1 MAKQMI
7 KDHEGISLDV
17 YLDSEG
23 KKTVG
28 YGHLI
33 DSDSPA
39 DIRRLKVG
47 ETISAQRAE
56 EIFSEDYEY
65 HSRAARDIP
74 GFSRASKSQRDALI
88 DLTFNMGPSWHKK
101 FPKFAEAFEKGN
113 YEEAAKELEES
124 DWYDQVGR
132 RAPAIV
138 GMIAAYGE
146 DDPSMIRPDGTRK
159 SSRGFLG
166 QIKNDEGQTMTEF
179 SIGVEIDGKEIDIPS
194 LVPGLTKDEIASI
207 KAGNVPESAAIKA
220 KAHAEN
226 RIAKGLSPFYG
237 DDDRPKGRVDFDS
250 IVVGPETEPQKEK
263 PKVNYRDIIVI
274 PDGAKES
281 FALLDQMEQERVKG
295 LAVEVGEGITLGLL
309 GELAAVAEAATSD
322 VTYQQAKDDYELA
335 RKRFKRENPGLA
347 TYAVPLELAATIPTG
362 IGVAKTLGKLGIK
375 SATKQLGIEG
385 AGYGFATGESFEE
398 RAANASV
405 MGLSG
410 LALGRVIDA
419 AITPSKA
426 GGLKSDKDVQA
437 DTALDPDGLAEA
449 NSIQQADARRL
460 FEEVD
465 NPAYRR
471 KPLSEAETVG
481 ELWSGLKTSFQN
493 FYNQNLRGVSDTI
506 WAEVSPQ
513 VGALVQRFD
522 TKALLTMNKEFSELS
537 EALIPVVKTIN
548 ESERSKG
555 ALLDYAAGKM
565 IDSDQLRILREER
578 KRLKTSGA
586 EGSKRAKELENNI
599 RSNATD
605 RLMFELS
612 NDLTIE
618 QRGILK
624 RYLAYS
630 YEKNKRLSKK
640 TFGADFSEDLTYLH
654 TRLTREQI
662 KKLKENQRLTD
673 EQIEGL
679 FDDPAFKQRTRGS
692 YLRRD
697 DNAPNPADYDNPIIS
712 DIQRIQRLEQLSEM
726 QDAFKIDVQGAVR
739 RNNAPLT
746 PNQLMDELEFTL
758 FQKGIS
764 PEGSKF
770 TRQQV
775 SDMIMGQEKAPHP
788 IIQALNSIAYA
799 TTLAGPMS
807 AILNLADIPLLG
819 AKYGGKAVREGIK
832 EADPR
837 MLTPFKKPSE
847 LDLKEMGLNNQVF
860 GEFVSQLNELQS
872 GGTNW
877 MMKTAKAARQ
887 SADFLMRKSGFAAM
901 DVVGKKGVMRGVLS
915 SAADDARAG
924 NLAENW
930 GFYFNDAELDIIT
943 KQLNAHGTEY
953 SKYTG
958 KGKDLIEELMFAGL
972 GQQQLISAAGRPA
985 GWARNPNLRP
995 LWALRGFV
1003 IKQQALALREVV
1015 GNIKAG
1021 KPDKAAEFMGRY
1033 ALYGAGGYAII
1044 NEGRQFIFGD
1054 GNVSAGGLARGY
1066 GDAWASLLTANTLGL
1081 NDYQYGQIKQ
1091 NGLLYTFAEG
1101 MMPLAPSRAADIV
1114 GTAIEVID
1122 RERPPQAFVTEVS
1135 PLIKQ
1140 SLRLGRNV
1148 SAAIGATEQE
1158 GMFSEALR
1166 PRNAQ
1171 D

>member
-1 MAKQMI
+1 MAREMI
-7 KDHEGISLDV
+7 KEHEGKRLDV
-17 YLDSEG
+17 YKDSRG

-33 DSDSPA
+33 DEDSPE
-39 DIRRLKVG
+39 DIRSLKVG
-47 ETISAQRAE
+47 EEISAERAE
-56 EIFSEDYEY
+56 QLFNQDYAY
-65 HSRAARDIP
+65 HARAAKEIP
-74 GFSRASKSQRDALI
+74 GFSRASESQQEALI
-88 DLTFNMGPSWHKK
+88 DLTFNMGPSWYKN
-101 FPKFAEAFEKGN
+101 FPKFAEAFEAGD
-113 YEEAAKELEES
+113 YEQAAKELESS

-138 GMIAAYGE
+138 
-146 DDPSMIRPDGTRK
+146 SMVKEAGATQRA
-159 SSRGFLG
+159 
-166 QIKNDEGQTMTEF
+166 TEKPAKLK
-179 SIGVEIDGKEIDIPS
+179 GK
-194 LVPGLTKDEIASI
+194 
-207 KAGNVPESAAIKA
+207 
-220 KAHAEN
+220 
-226 RIAKGLSPFYG
+226 
-237 DDDRPKGRVDFDS
+237 VDFDS
-250 IVVGPETEPQKEK
+250 IVVGPEVQVAKAK
-263 PKVNYRDIIVI
+263 PKIDYKNLIVI
-274 PDGAKES
+274 PDSAKES
-281 FALLDQMEQERVKG
+281 LQELDQMELERVKG

-322 VTYQQAKDDYELA
+322 RSYQQAKDEYELA
-335 RKRFKRENPGLA
+335 RKRFKRENPSLA

-362 IGVAKTLGKLGIK
+362 IGLAKGLSKIGVK
-375 SATKQLGIEG
+375 SASGQLGIEG
-385 AGYGFATGESFEE
+385 AGYGLATGETFEQ
-398 RAANASV
+398 RVTGAGIGA
-405 MGLSG
+405 LTG
-410 LALGRVIDA
+410 LALGRVIDVA
-419 AITPSKA
+419 TSPSKA
-426 GGLKSDKDVQA
+426 GGLKTDKDFEA
-437 DTALDPDGLAEA
+437 DKALDPDNLAEA
-449 NSIQQADARRL
+449 NSIQQADAQR
-460 FEEVD
+460 FFDEVD
-465 NPAYRR
+465 DPAYRR

-481 ELWSGLKTSFQN
+481 ELWSGLKTSAQN

-522 TKALLTMNKEFSELS
+522 TKALLTMNKEFSDLS
-537 EALIPVVKTIN
+537 EQLIPVAKTIN
-548 ESERSKG
+548 ESEHAKG

-565 IDSDQLRILREER
+565 IDPDQIRLLRNER
-578 KRLKTSGA
+578 KKLRASGLK
-586 EGSKRAKELENNI
+586 GSKEAKKMEDNI
-599 RSNATD
+599 RSSATE
-605 RLMFELS
+605 RLMSELS
-612 NDLTIE
+612 QDLTAE
-618 QRGILK
+618 QKVILK

-630 YEKNKRLSKK
+630 YAKNQKLNKK
-640 TFGADFSEDLTYLH
+640 TFGADFSDDLTFLH
-654 TRLTREQI
+654 TRLTKEQI
-662 KKLKENQRLTD
+662 KKLKEERKFTD

-692 YLRRD
+692 YLRGD
-697 DNAPNPADYDNPIIS
+697 ENAPKPADYDNPLIS
-712 DIQRIQRLEQLSEM
+712 DIQRIQRLEQLSQM
-726 QDAFKIDVQGAVR
+726 QDAFKLNVAAAVQ
-739 RNNAPLT
+739 RNGGRPLT
-746 PNQLMDELEFTL
+746 PNQLMDELEFKL
-758 FQKGIS
+758 FERGIS
-764 PEGSKF
+764 PEGSKY
-770 TRQQV
+770 TRKQI
-775 SDMIMGQEKAPHP
+775 SEMIMGQEKAPHP
-788 IIQALNSIAYA
+788 LIQALNSIAYA

-837 MLTPFKKPSE
+837 MLTPFKKPSD

-901 DVVGKKGVMRGVLS
+901 DVVGKKGVMRGILS
-915 SAADDARAG
+915 SAADDAKAG
-924 NLAENW
+924 RLTDNW
-930 GFYFNDAELDIIT
+930 GFYFNDAELDIIA
-943 KQLNAHGTEY
+943 KQLKAHGTEY

-958 KGKDLIEELMFAGL
+958 KGKDLVEELMFAGL

-1033 ALYGAGGYAII
+1033 ALYGAGGYAVI

-1081 NDYQYGQIKQ
+1081 NDYQYGQIQQ

-1114 GTAIEVID
+1114 GTAIDVID
-1122 RERPPQAFVTEVS
+1122 QKRPPQAFITEVS

-1148 SAAIGATEQE
+1148 GRATGATEIE
-1158 GMFSEALR
+1158 EFTEKGLLR
-1166 PRNAQ
+1166 LNPK

>member
-1 MAKQMI
+1 MAGEMI
-7 KDHEGISLDV
+7 KKHEGKSLDV
-17 YLDSEG
+17 YRDSRG

-33 DSDSPA
+33 DADSPE
-39 DIRRLKVG
+39 DIRNLKVG
-47 ETISAQRAE
+47 ETISEERAE
-56 EIFSEDYEY
+56 ELFSEDYAY
-65 HSRAARDIP
+65 HARAAENIP
-74 GFSRASKSQRDALI
+74 GFSKASETQQEALI
-88 DLTFNMGPSWHKK
+88 DLTFNMGPSWHKD
-101 FPKFAEAFEKGN
+101 FPKFAKAFEAGD
-113 YEEAAKELEES
+113 YEQAAKELEDS

-138 GMIAAYGE
+138 
-146 DDPSMIRPDGTRK
+146 SM
-159 SSRGFLG
+159 
-166 QIKNDEGQTMTEF
+166 
-179 SIGVEIDGKEIDIPS
+179 VKE
-194 LVPGLTKDEIASI
+194 ASTP
-207 KAGNVPESAAIKA
+207 KQVTA
-220 KAHAEN
+220 KP
-226 RIAKGLSPFYG
+226 AK
-237 DDDRPKGRVDFDS
+237 PKGKVDFDS
-250 IVVGPETEPQKEK
+250 IVVGLESEVAQAK
-263 PKVNYRDIIVI
+263 PKINYQDIIVI
-274 PDGAKES
+274 PDSAKES
-281 FALLDQMEQERVKG
+281 LQLLDEMEQERVKG

-309 GELAAVAEAATSD
+309 GELAAVAEAATTDRS
-322 VTYQQAKDDYELA
+322 YQQAKDEYELA
-335 RKRFKRENPGLA
+335 RKRFKRENPSLA

-362 IGVAKTLGKLGIK
+362 IGVAKTLGKMGVK
-375 SATKQLGIEG
+375 SAAGQLGIEG
-385 AGYGFATGESFEE
+385 AGYGLATGETFEE
-398 RAANASV
+398 RVVNASV

-410 LALGRVIDA
+410 LALGRVIDVA
-419 AITPSKA
+419 TSPSKV
-426 GGLKSDKDVQA
+426 GGLKAEKDLEADK
-437 DTALDPDGLAEA
+437 ALDPENLGEA
-449 NSIQQADARRL
+449 NRIQQADARRF

-481 ELWSGLKTSFQN
+481 ELWGGLKTSFQN

-522 TKALLTMNKEFSELS
+522 TKALLTINKEFSDLS
-537 EALIPVVKTIN
+537 EQLIPVAKTIN
-548 ESERSKG
+548 ESERAKG

-565 IDSDQLRILREER
+565 IDPDQMKLLRIER
-578 KRLKTSGA
+578 KRLKDAGLQ
-586 EGSKRAKELENNI
+586 GSKKAKQLEDNI
-599 RSNATD
+599 KANSTE

-612 NDLTIE
+612 KDLTVE
-618 QRGILK
+618 QKAILK
-624 RYLAYS
+624 RYLGYS
-630 YEKNKRLSKK
+630 YRKNQQLNKK
-640 TFGADFSEDLTYLH
+640 TFGADFSDDLTYLH
-654 TRLTREQI
+654 TRLTKEQI
-662 KKLKENQRLTD
+662 KKIKEEQKLTD

-679 FDDPAFKQRTRGS
+679 FDDPGFKQRTRGS
-692 YLRRD
+692 YLRGD
-697 DNAPNPADYDNPIIS
+697 KNAPKPADYDNPLIS
-712 DIQRIQRLEQLSEM
+712 DIQRIQRLEQLSQM
-726 QDAFKIDVQGAVR
+726 QDAFKLNVAAAVE
-739 RNNAPLT
+739 RNGGRPLT
-746 PNQLMDELEFTL
+746 PNQLMDELEFKL
-758 FQKGIS
+758 FERGIS

-770 TRQQV
+770 TRKQI

-788 IIQALNSIAYA
+788 LIQALNSISYA

-837 MLTPFKKPSE
+837 LLTPFKKPSD

-901 DVVGKKGVMRGVLS
+901 DIVGKKGVMRGILS

-924 NLAENW
+924 KLADNW
-930 GFYFNDAELDIIT
+930 GFYFNNAELDIIA
-943 KQLNAHGTEY
+943 KQLKAHGAEY

-1015 GNIKAG
+1015 GNLKAG
-1021 KPDKAAEFMGRY
+1021 KPDKAAEFLGRY

-1044 NEGRQFIFGD
+1044 NEGRQFVFGD
-1054 GNVSAGGLARGY
+1054 GNVSAGGLVRGY

-1101 MMPLAPSRAADIV
+1101 MMPIAIDRPLDIGKTV
-1114 GTAIEVID
+1114 VEVID
-1122 RERPPQAFVTEVS
+1122 DKRPIQAIPQEIPLFTQTIRAGER
-1135 PLIKQ
+1135 
-1140 SLRLGRNV
+1140 
-1148 SAAIGATEQE
+1148 AAEALGATEIQE
-1158 GMFSEALR
+1158 SFEELQR
-1166 PRNAQ
+1166 KRNPNPSS
-1171 D
+1171 

>member
-1 MAKQMI
+1 MAREMI
-7 KDHEGISLDV
+7 KEHEGKRLDV
-17 YLDSEG
+17 YKDSRG

-33 DSDSPA
+33 DEDSPE
-39 DIRRLKVG
+39 DIRNLKVG
-47 ETISAQRAE
+47 EEISAERAE
-56 EIFSEDYEY
+56 QLFNQDYAY
-65 HSRAARDIP
+65 HARAAKEIP
-74 GFSRASKSQRDALI
+74 GFSRASESQKEALI
-88 DLTFNMGPSWHKK
+88 DLTFNMGPNWYKN
-101 FPKFAEAFEKGN
+101 FPKFAEAFEAGN
-113 YEEAAKELEES
+113 YEQAAKELKNS

-138 GMIAAYGE
+138 
-146 DDPSMIRPDGTRK
+146 SMVKEAGATQK
-159 SSRGFLG
+159 
-166 QIKNDEGQTMTEF
+166 TTE
-179 SIGVEIDGKEIDIPS
+179 KP
-194 LVPGLTKDEIASI
+194 
-207 KAGNVPESAAIKA
+207 A
-220 KAHAEN
+220 K
-226 RIAKGLSPFYG
+226 
-237 DDDRPKGRVDFDS
+237 PKGKVDFDR
-250 IVVGPETEPQKEK
+250 IVVGPDAQVAKTK
-263 PKVNYRDIIVI
+263 PKIDYKNLIVI
-274 PDGAKES
+274 PDSAKES
-281 FALLDQMEQERVKG
+281 LQELDQLEQERAMG
-295 LAVEVGEGITLGLL
+295 LAVEIGEGITLGLL
-309 GELAAVAEAATSD
+309 GELAAVAEAASSD
-322 VTYQQAKDDYELA
+322 RSYQEAKDNYELA
-335 RKRFKRENPGLA
+335 RKKFKRENPSLA

-362 IGVAKTLGKLGIK
+362 IGLAKGLGKLGVK
-375 SATKQLGIEG
+375 SAAGQLGIEG
-385 AGYGFATGESFEE
+385 AGYGLATGETFEQ
-398 RAANASV
+398 RVTGAGIGALT
-405 MGLSG
+405 GLT
-410 LALGRVIDA
+410 LGRVIDVA
-419 AITPSKA
+419 TSPSKA
-426 GGLKSDKDVQA
+426 GGLKTDKDFEA
-437 DTALDPDGLAEA
+437 DKALDPDDLAEA
-449 NSIQQADARRL
+449 NSIQQADAQR
-460 FEEVD
+460 FFDEVD

-481 ELWSGLKTSFQN
+481 ELWSGLKTSAQN

-522 TKALLTMNKEFSELS
+522 TKALLTINKEFSDLS
-537 EALIPVVKTIN
+537 EQLIPVAKTIN
-548 ESERSKG
+548 ESEHAKG

-565 IDSDQLRILREER
+565 IDPDQIRLLREER
-578 KRLKTSGA
+578 KRLRASGLK
-586 EGSKRAKELENNI
+586 GSKEAKKMEDNI
-599 RSNATD
+599 RSSSTE
-605 RLMFELS
+605 RLMSELS
-612 NDLTIE
+612 QDLTAE
-618 QRGILK
+618 QKVILK

-630 YEKNKRLSKK
+630 YAKNQKLNKK
-640 TFGADFSEDLTYLH
+640 TFGADFSDDLTFLH
-654 TRLTREQI
+654 TRLTKEQI
-662 KKLKENQRLTD
+662 KKLKEERKLTD

-692 YLRRD
+692 YLRGD
-697 DNAPNPADYDNPIIS
+697 ENAPKPANYDNPLIS
-712 DIQRIQRLEQLSEM
+712 DIQRIQRLEQLSQM
-726 QDAFKIDVQGAVR
+726 QDAFKLNIAAAVQ
-739 RNNAPLT
+739 RNGGRPLT
-746 PNQLMDELEFTL
+746 PNQLMDELEFKL
-758 FQKGIS
+758 FERGIS
-764 PEGSKF
+764 PEGSKY
-770 TRQQV
+770 TRKQI
-775 SDMIMGQEKAPHP
+775 SEMIMGQEKAPHP
-788 IIQALNSIAYA
+788 LIQALNSIAYA

-837 MLTPFKKPSE
+837 MLTPFKKPSD
-847 LDLKEMGLNNQVF
+847 LDLKQMGLNNQVF

-901 DVVGKKGVMRGVLS
+901 DVVGKKGVMRGILT
-915 SAADDARAG
+915 SAADDAKAG
-924 NLAENW
+924 RLADNW
-930 GFYFNDAELDIIT
+930 GFYFNDAELDIIA
-943 KQLNAHGTEY
+943 KQLKAHGTEY

-958 KGKDLIEELMFAGL
+958 KGKDLVEELMFAGL

-1033 ALYGAGGYAII
+1033 ALYGAGGYAVI

-1081 NDYQYGQIKQ
+1081 NDYQYGQIQQ

-1122 RERPPQAFVTEVS
+1122 QERPPQAFVTEVS

-1140 SLRLGRNV
+1140 SLRFGRNV
-1148 SAAIGATEQE
+1148 AQKTGATEAESMFAE
-1158 GMFSEALR
+1158 GLR
-1166 PRNAQ
+1166 RRNTE